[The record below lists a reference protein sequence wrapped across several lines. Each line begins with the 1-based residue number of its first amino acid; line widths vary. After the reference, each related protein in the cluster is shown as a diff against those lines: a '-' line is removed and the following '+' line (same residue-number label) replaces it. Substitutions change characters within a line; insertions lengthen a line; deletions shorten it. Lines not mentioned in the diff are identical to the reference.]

1 MQIKRFQTTD
11 MRAALRQIREQLGP
25 DAVILSSRNFDDG
38 VEVCAAVDIEF
49 AGGALGEQAA
59 LKALEQG
66 AATASAATGKA
77 TGKATG
83 AAKPAAVANPARAES
98 SLAVLQSEERF
109 DERFFDAAMS
119 GSPAGAAASE
129 AASVTE
135 ELRGLR
141 ALLTQQ
147 LAALAWNDFTRREPL
162 KARALADLTAL
173 GVGREISQDIVAEL
187 PAQMSAEQAQR
198 LPYALLARRLK
209 TVEPPC
215 ADGGVLLIAGPSGG
229 GKTTTLAKIAARWV
243 LQHGAEGLTLLSTD
257 DERLGAHDQMRTLAR
272 LLGARF
278 EVTTLERVGVR
289 AAAAAPR
296 TLTLIDTAGASARAT
311 ETIAAIAALRSAMP
325 AMHTLLVLPASAQ
338 AAVIEAALTQ
348 FTPVAPSACVLTRV
362 DEALSLGG
370 ALGALVRAALPVA
383 YVSEGP
389 QVPEDLKP
397 ARAHQLVARAVE
409 RARHSGAQADEDL
422 LVRRFGGSLNA
433 AA

>member
-1 MQIKRFQTTD
+1 MQIKRFQTGD
-11 MRAALRQIREQLGP
+11 MRAALRQVREQLGP
-25 DAVILSSRNFDDG
+25 DAVILSTRTFSDG

-66 AATASAATGKA
+66 ASGPVES
-77 TGKATG
+77 
-83 AAKPAAVANPARAES
+83 KPVESPLALLENPD
-98 SLAVLQSEERF
+98 RF
-109 DERFFDAAMS
+109 DERLFDVAVGGLPAAES
-119 GSPAGAAASE
+119 VAT
-129 AASVTE
+129 VTE

-141 ALLTQQ
+141 ELLTQQ

-173 GVGREISQDIVAEL
+173 GLGREISQAIIAEL

-198 LPYALLARRLK
+198 LPYALLARRLPIA
-209 TVEPPC
+209 EPPC
-215 ADGGVLLIAGPSGG
+215 TEGGVLLLAGPPGG
-229 GKTTTLAKIAARWV
+229 GKTTMLSKIAVRWV
-243 LQHGAEGLTLLSTD
+243 LQHGPAGLTLLSTD
-257 DERLGAHDQMRTLAR
+257 DERLGAHDQVRTLAR

-278 EVTTLERVGVR
+278 EAITPERV
-289 AAAAAPR
+289 AARIATPAPR
-296 TLTLIDTAGASARAT
+296 TLTLIDTAGASARAP
-311 ETIAAIAALRSAMP
+311 ETIGAIEALRAAAP
-325 AMHTLLVLPASAQ
+325 AVQTLLVLPASAQ

-348 FTPVAPSACVLTRV
+348 FAPVAPTCCALTRV

-370 ALGALVRAALPVA
+370 ALGALASAGLPVA
-383 YVSEGP
+383 WVSEGP
-389 QVPEDLKP
+389 LVPEDLRP

-409 RARHSGAQADEDL
+409 RARSAGAHADEDL